1 MTKKNVAKITPET
14 LAEYKKG
21 YAQGESR
28 FMYLADL
35 DNVQFALSTPI
46 GQIIHGQNPYQRGL
60 IKKALDNGLD
70 TDLKILEVKRDEFE
84 KLGVENEEEYETVLN
99 NALEHMIK
107 SGEVYATLE
116 GGIRESIKR
125 KIKKGLSAY
134 ENNLDELKQKDA
146 QKYSRLENILN
157 ANTTPKPQ
165 ESKSNIYSNTFSVT
179 MLSLGAIFSL
189 MSATTITGL
198 AIQNTQTALPSSVS
212 AFLFIGLFLLIAGV
226 IGVFAFK

>member
-21 YAQGESR
+21 YKEGESR

-35 DNVQFALSTPI
+35 DNVKFALSTPI
-46 GQIIHGQNPYQRGL
+46 GQIIYGQNPYQRGL

-70 TDLKILEVKRDEFE
+70 TDLKILEVKRDEFQ
-84 KLGVENEEEYETVLN
+84 KLDIENEEQYETVLT

-107 SGEVYATLE
+107 SGEVYVTLE
-116 GGIRESIKR
+116 GGVRESIKR

-134 ENNLDELKQKDA
+134 ENKFVELKQKDA

-157 ANTTPKPQ
+157 TNTTLKPQ
-165 ESKSNIYSNTFSVT
+165 ENKSNIYSNTFSAT
-179 MLSLGAIFSL
+179 MLALGAIFSL
-189 MSATTITGL
+189 ISATTITGF
-198 AIQNTQTALPSSVS
+198 AIQNTQTALPSSAS
-212 AFLFIGLFLLIAGV
+212 AFLFIGLFLLIAGA
-226 IGVFAFK
+226 IGLFAFK